1 LPKLKFVPGGK
12 TKEILISME
21 PFVTEFVPQVVDEAE
36 AKPSASAHTVLS
48 RIMASAS
55 FRDRAVRLVS
65 PQGDFVILMSMSF
78 A

>member
-12 TKEILISME
+12 AKEILISME

-36 AKPSASAHTVLS
+36 AKRSASEQTVLS
-48 RIMASAS
+48 RIIASAS
-55 FRDRAVRLVS
+55 FRDRAVRFVS
-65 PQGDFVILMSMSF
+65 PQRDFVILMSISF